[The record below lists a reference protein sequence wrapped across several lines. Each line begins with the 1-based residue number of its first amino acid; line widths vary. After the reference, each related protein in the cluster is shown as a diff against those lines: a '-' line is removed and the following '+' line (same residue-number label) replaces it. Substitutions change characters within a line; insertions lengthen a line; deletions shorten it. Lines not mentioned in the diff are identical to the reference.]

1 MRPILLSFGGGINST
16 ALLLEWVEQ
25 GKPLDLVIFAD
36 TGSEMPETYEFIDK
50 YVIPFCKKHKI
61 HFETVYYTVSNKVA
75 GVKKG
80 HWVEGERVSIYDY
93 YEYQKAVPSMIKRS
107 CTDKFKISPIEKYI
121 KQKWGDKNLPLRLIG
136 IDAGES
142 HRAKFIVDPKT
153 GKKINVVAVSARSIN
168 KKRKFKV
175 NKKIFY
181 KNPLE
186 IFKKNNIDILFEAI
200 GLSDGISK
208 KVVETALKSKIHVI
222 TPNKALISKHGNEL
236 AKLAEKNK
244 VNLEFE
250 ASVAGGI
257 PILRSIKE
265 GLATNKI
272 SKVYG
277 ILNGTSNYI
286 LSEMENS
293 NENFA
298 DVLKKAQILG
308 YAEPG
313 NPKLDLNGFDAF
325 AKVRILSA
333 LAFNSKISKH
343 KCLMEGI
350 EKIELKDIKIANQLD
365 LRIKLLGISE
375 LKNNHLFET
384 VHPCLVSKKSYIGNV
399 NGVMNAVILQG
410 KPVGESVLQGE
421 GAGPGPTSS
430 SLLSDLLSI
439 LRGNIKKPFGVSV
452 SKLKSLKPYNVN
464 NYVNSL
470 YLRFE
475 VKDKPGVLSEITNR
489 LAKYKISVKRLIQ
502 TPDKKNN
509 KATIVIIT
517 HKTTET
523 NIHNCLSIF
532 KKNKNILKT
541 PTLIRLLG

>member
-1 MRPILLSFGGGINST
+1 MKKIYNIAVVGLGQVGIYLLNELNHKKKSIEIKTGTKINIVAIS
-16 ALLLEWVEQ
+16 A
-25 GKPLDLVIFAD
+25 KNI
-36 TGSEMPETYEFIDK
+36 
-50 YVIPFCKKHKI
+50 KK
-61 HFETVYYTVSNKVA
+61 
-75 GVKKG
+75 
-80 HWVEGERVSIYDY
+80 
-93 YEYQKAVPSMIKRS
+93 KR
-107 CTDKFKISPIEKYI
+107 FKI
-121 KQKWGDKNLPLRLIG
+121 
-136 IDAGES
+136 
-142 HRAKFIVDPKT
+142 
-153 GKKINVVAVSARSIN
+153 
-168 KKRKFKV
+168 

-181 KNPLE
+181 TDPQDIL
-186 IFKKNNIDILFEAI
+186 KKHKVDILFEAI
-200 GLSDGISK
+200 GLSDGVSK
-208 KVVETALKSKIHVI
+208 KIVEKALKSKVHVI
-222 TPNKALISKHGNEL
+222 TPNKALISKHGNYL
-236 AKLAEKNK
+236 AKLAEKNN

-272 SKVYG
+272 SKIYG

-293 NENFA
+293 NQKFN
-298 DVLKKAQILG
+298 DVLIKAQKLG
-308 YAEPG
+308 YAEPV

-333 LAFNSKISKH
+333 LAFNIKISNH

-365 LRIKLLGISE
+365 LRIKLLGITE
-375 LKNNHLFET
+375 LKNNQLFET
-384 VHPCLVSKKSYIGNV
+384 VHPCLVNKKSYIGNV
-399 NGVMNAVILQG
+399 NGVMNAVILEG
-410 KPVGESVLQGE
+410 KPVGESILQGE

-439 LRGNIKKPFGVSV
+439 LRGNIKKPFGIPFAQL
-452 SKLKSLKPYNVN
+452 KTLKSYNIN
-464 NYVNSL
+464 NYTNSL

-475 VKDKPGVLSEITNR
+475 VRDRPGVLSQITNR

-502 TPDKKNN
+502 TPDKKTN

-517 HKTTET
+517 HKTSEI
-523 NIHNCLSIF
+523 NSKNCLSIF

-541 PTLIRLLG
+541 PTLIRVLG

>member
-1 MRPILLSFGGGINST
+1 MKKTYNIAVVGLGQVGIYLLNELNTKKKSIET
-16 ALLLEWVEQ
+16 
-25 GKPLDLVIFAD
+25 K
-36 TGSEMPETYEFIDK
+36 TGSRI
-50 YVIPFCKKHKI
+50 
-61 HFETVYYTVSNKVA
+61 NLVA
-75 GVKKG
+75 ISAKN
-80 HWVEGERVSIYDY
+80 
-93 YEYQKAVPSMIKRS
+93 IK
-107 CTDKFKISPIEKYI
+107 
-121 KQKWGDKNLPLRLIG
+121 
-136 IDAGES
+136 
-142 HRAKFIVDPKT
+142 
-153 GKKINVVAVSARSIN
+153 
-168 KKRKFKV
+168 KKRKFKF

-181 KNPLE
+181 TNPLE
-186 IFKKNNIDILFEAI
+186 ILKKNKVDILFEAI
-200 GLSDGISK
+200 GLSDGVSK
-208 KVVETALKSKIHVI
+208 KIVEKALKSKVHVI
-222 TPNKALISKHGNEL
+222 TPNKALISKHGNYL
-236 AKLAEKNK
+236 AKLAEKNN

-272 SKVYG
+272 SKIYG

-293 NENFA
+293 NQKFN
-298 DVLKKAQILG
+298 DVLIKAQKLG

-333 LAFNSKISKH
+333 LAFNSKISNH

-365 LRIKLLGISE
+365 LRIKLLGITE
-375 LKNNHLFET
+375 LKNNQLFET
-384 VHPCLVSKKSYIGNV
+384 VHPCLVNKKSYIGNV
-399 NGVMNAVILQG
+399 NGVMNAVILEG
-410 KPVGESVLQGE
+410 KPVGESILQGE

-439 LRGNIKKPFGVSV
+439 LRGNIKKPFGIPFAQ
-452 SKLKSLKPYNVN
+452 LKALKYYNTN
-464 NYVNSL
+464 NYTNSL

-475 VKDKPGVLSEITNR
+475 VKDRPGVLSQITNR

-502 TPDKKNN
+502 TPDKKTN

-517 HKTTET
+517 HKTSEK
-523 NIHNCLSIF
+523 NSKNCLSIF
-532 KKNKNILKT
+532 RKNKNILKT
-541 PTLIRLLG
+541 PTLIRVLG

>member
-1 MRPILLSFGGGINST
+1 MKNIVN
-16 ALLLEWVEQ
+16 
-25 GKPLDLVIFAD
+25 
-36 TGSEMPETYEFIDK
+36 
-50 YVIPFCKKHKI
+50 
-61 HFETVYYTVSNKVA
+61 VA
-75 GVKKG
+75 VVGLGQVGNYLFNELIVKKK
-80 HWVEGERVSIYDY
+80 D
-93 YEYQKAVPSMIKRS
+93 
-107 CTDKFKISPIEKYI
+107 IE
-121 KQKWGDKNLPLRLIG
+121 L
-136 IDAGES
+136 
-142 HRAKFIVDPKT
+142 KT
-153 GKKINVVAVSARSIN
+153 GKRVNVVAISAKNIN
-168 KKRKFKV
+168 KKRKYKI
-175 NKKIFY
+175 NRKIFY
-181 KNPLE
+181 KNPFE
-186 IFKKNNIDILFEAI
+186 IFKKEKVDILFEVI
-200 GLSDGISK
+200 GQSDGVSK
-208 KVVETALKSKIHVI
+208 KLVETALKNKIHVI
-222 TPNKALISKHGNEL
+222 TPNKALISKHGNNL
-236 AKLAEKNK
+236 AKLAEKNN

-265 GLATNKI
+265 GLATNKL

-293 NENFA
+293 EQNFA

-333 LAFNSKISKH
+333 LAFNSKISNK

-350 EKIELKDIKIANQLD
+350 EKIDLKDIKIANQLD

-375 LKNNHLFET
+375 LKNNQLFET

-399 NGVMNAVILQG
+399 NGVMNAVILNG

-439 LRGNIKKPFGVSV
+439 LRGNIKNPFGVSV
-452 SKLKSLKPYNVN
+452 NNLKTLKTYNVN

-475 VKDKPGVLSEITNR
+475 VKDKPGVLSQITNR

-509 KATIVIIT
+509 KATIVIVT
-517 HKTTET
+517 HKTTEL
-523 NIHNCLSIF
+523 NCKSCLSIF
-532 KKNKNILKT
+532 NKNKNIIKS
-541 PTLIRLLG
+541 PTLIRLLD

>member
-1 MRPILLSFGGGINST
+1 MKNIINIAVVGLGQVGIYLLNELNT
-16 ALLLEWVEQ
+16 
-25 GKPLDLVIFAD
+25 
-36 TGSEMPETYEFIDK
+36 
-50 YVIPFCKKHKI
+50 KKK
-61 HFETVYYTVSNKVA
+61 
-75 GVKKG
+75 
-80 HWVEGERVSIYDY
+80 D
-93 YEYQKAVPSMIKRS
+93 
-107 CTDKFKISPIEKYI
+107 IE
-121 KQKWGDKNLPLRLIG
+121 L
-136 IDAGES
+136 
-142 HRAKFIVDPKT
+142 KT
-153 GKKINVVAVSARSIN
+153 GKKINIVAVSARSIS
-168 KKRKFKV
+168 KKRRFKV
-175 NKKIFY
+175 NKKIFF

-186 IFKKNNIDILFEAI
+186 IFNKTKVDILFEAI

-208 KVVETALKSKIHVI
+208 KVVETALKNKIHVI
-222 TPNKALISKHGNEL
+222 TPNKALISKHGDYL
-236 AKLAEKNK
+236 GKLAENNG

-257 PILRSIKE
+257 PILRAIKE

-272 SKVYG
+272 LKVYG
-277 ILNGTSNYI
+277 ILNGTTNYI
-286 LSEMENS
+286 LTEMENS
-293 NENFA
+293 NQSFPE
-298 DVLKKAQILG
+298 VLKKAQKLG

-333 LAFNSKISKH
+333 LAFNNKISKH

-375 LKNNHLFET
+375 LKNNQLFET

-399 NGVMNAVILQG
+399 GGVMNAVIIEG
-410 KPVGESVLQGE
+410 KPVGESILQGE

-430 SLLSDLLSI
+430 ALLSDLLLI
-439 LRGNIKKPFGVSV
+439 LKGNINNPFGVSV
-452 SKLKSLKPYNVN
+452 SNLKSLKPYNID
-464 NYVNSL
+464 NYTNSL

-475 VKDKPGVLSEITNR
+475 VKDKPGVLSQITNR
-489 LAKYKISVKRLIQ
+489 LAKYDISVKRLIQ

-517 HKTTET
+517 HKTSEL
-523 NIHNCLSIF
+523 NSINCLAIF
-532 KKNKNILKT
+532 KNNKNILKT